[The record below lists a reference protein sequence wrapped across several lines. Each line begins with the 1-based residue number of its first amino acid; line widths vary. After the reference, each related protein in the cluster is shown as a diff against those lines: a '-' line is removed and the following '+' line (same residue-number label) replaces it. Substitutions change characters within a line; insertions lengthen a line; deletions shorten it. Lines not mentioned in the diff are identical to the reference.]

1 MRRDLLEN
9 IVEEVVKRLKLPE
22 GSSTDLLEA
31 LSSIGK
37 LEKEERSFG
46 KKLLYW
52 RYRSPEWIIR
62 AALQARKLWM
72 EKKREES
79 VEIASL
85 ALYFAAEHL
94 LTNKIAIAE
103 CSEISSLEKCLGKA
117 LDEEIEKGKNEFK
130 LSLQFIESYIAE
142 SMKKSRNP
150 NENVLKLIKLTTVL
164 LLTVFS
170 EPPSELV
177 SMIRECRKQ
186 KELVEKS
193 DRFKRLSLEV
203 RVLSGGFV
211 FLLFALFY
219 FSTAIGIISLLVG
232 TVSIGF
238 LLRRMENFLK
248 SELVSKKKECSLY
261 QESAANFLLYP

>member
-1 MRRDLLEN
+1 
-9 IVEEVVKRLKLPE
+9 
-22 GSSTDLLEA
+22 
-31 LSSIGK
+31 
-37 LEKEERSFG
+37 
-46 KKLLYW
+46 
-52 RYRSPEWIIR
+52 
-62 AALQARKLWM
+62 
-72 EKKREES
+72 
-79 VEIASL
+79 
-85 ALYFAAEHL
+85 
-94 LTNKIAIAE
+94 
-103 CSEISSLEKCLGKA
+103 
-117 LDEEIEKGKNEFK
+117 
-130 LSLQFIESYIAE
+130 
-142 SMKKSRNP
+142 
-150 NENVLKLIKLTTVL
+150 VL